1 MLWQMHSLMQLRA
14 PNCSGLSKALKTP
27 SEFVSLVLASIIPP
41 LEISWVEM
49 PRRVDKLYINMM
61 YVLATAQGEIHPPK
75 TPDRIEI
82 ALDPNLVTAIRE
94 QTLTDALAIADAGFP
109 IAPGFLRA
117 GGREQQAMLA
127 ETLLAQQ
134 LATVPPPQKNV
145 RRKMKP
151 TWDVDAI
158 VDERGKGRNLEYLVR
173 WEGYHPSW
181 EAYRPA
187 DWEGE
192 VGEPIQT
199 WEPAR
204 LMKGT
209 EALEIWD
216 SSA

>member
-1 MLWQMHSLMQLRA
+1 M
-14 PNCSGLSKALKTP
+14 
-27 SEFVSLVLASIIPP
+27 I
-41 LEISWVEM
+41 
-49 PRRVDKLYINMM
+49 
-61 YVLATAQGEIHPPK
+61 
-75 TPDRIEI
+75 
-82 ALDPNLVTAIRE
+82 
-94 QTLTDALAIADAGFP
+94 
-109 IAPGFLRA
+109 
-117 GGREQQAMLA
+117 A
-127 ETLLAQQ
+127 ETILEQQ

-145 RRKMKP
+145 RRKMET
-151 TWDVDAI
+151 TWNVEAI
-158 VDERGKGRNLEYLVR
+158 VDERGKCENLEYLVR